1 MVEAVPASCHQR
13 HHESASQEHR
23 SRPLHHG
30 QVATHVLQHGEVVEQ
45 LAYLVAPFHQPVLHL
60 RLSVHRCCPVFP
72 FPVRLARHLLD
83 GLLHTRRGVWM
94 QGALLLLLVKFIGTL
109 HRLLH
114 VLVALVNDF
123 LYPRLLFQHQQRLFL
138 VAVGHQ
144 QQVGGQFQT
153 TVMTA
158 LTTLTRQVVAVLRI
172 DDGL

>member
-1 MVEAVPASCHQR
+1 
-13 HHESASQEHR
+13 
-23 SRPLHHG
+23 
-30 QVATHVLQHGEVVEQ
+30 
-45 LAYLVAPFHQPVLHL
+45 
-60 RLSVHRCCPVFP
+60 
-72 FPVRLARHLLD
+72 
-83 GLLHTRRGVWM
+83 M

-172 DDGL
+172 DDGLQVKASPCH